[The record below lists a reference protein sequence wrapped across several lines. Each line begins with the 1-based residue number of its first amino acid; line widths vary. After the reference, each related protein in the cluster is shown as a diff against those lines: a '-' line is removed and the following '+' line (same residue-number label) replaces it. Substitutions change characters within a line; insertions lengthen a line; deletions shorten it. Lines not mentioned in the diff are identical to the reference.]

1 MNGWADETEHEMNAI
16 AQHSS
21 ALILGIIVGVGYVYW
36 KGRNA

>member
-1 MNGWADETEHEMNAI
+1 MNAI

-36 KGRNA
+36 KGKGK